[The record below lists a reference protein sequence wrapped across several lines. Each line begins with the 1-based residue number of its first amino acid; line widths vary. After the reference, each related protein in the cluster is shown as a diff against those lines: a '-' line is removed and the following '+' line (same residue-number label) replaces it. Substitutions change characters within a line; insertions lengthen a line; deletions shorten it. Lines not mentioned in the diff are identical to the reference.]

1 MAGFDLVGIVTR
13 DMAASLAFYQLL
25 GLDCP
30 PGSAAESH
38 VEITLPGGLRMAW
51 DTLDMMQNLY
61 PEWPRGDGQRIT
73 LAFNCDTPAAVDTL
87 YAKVTE
93 AGYRGQQA
101 PWDAFWG
108 QRYAVVIDPDG
119 NWIDL
124 FAAQA

>member
-1 MAGFDLVGIVTR
+1 
-13 DMAASLAFYQLL
+13 
-25 GLDCP
+25 
-30 PGSAAESH
+30 
-38 VEITLPGGLRMAW
+38 
-51 DTLDMMQNLY
+51 
-61 PEWPRGDGQRIT
+61 
-73 LAFNCDTPAAVDTL
+73 
-87 YAKVTE
+87 VTE